1 MKNFAFFVTTI
12 AAVAATQ
19 AQSTCLPVTSVD
31 NFDVTEYASAPWYV
45 QQQAV
50 NTYTPIDQNRCV
62 TAQYEIRDE
71 TNLNWWEKSWWGYTV
86 NVNNYAETETGE
98 SLGGKLCADYDE
110 ETPSQL
116 TVAPCFL
123 PQIFGGPYWVVSYR
137 EGPVNG
143 YALISGGA
151 PQYVVDGETDCG
163 LNGTDTCCKT
173 GDGINRSGLWIFTR
187 QRNPPE
193 TLVKEVRTIAKQ
205 MGFSTSVLFNVTHDS
220 NCNVPGID
228 DKESIT
234 ILGQNNVRFLR
245 H

>member
-1 MKNFAFFVTTI
+1 MG
-12 AAVAATQ
+12 
-19 AQSTCLPVTSVD
+19 
-31 NFDVTEYASAPWYV
+31 

-123 PQIFGGPYWVVSYR
+123 PQIFGG
-137 EGPVNG
+137 
-143 YALISGGA
+143 